1 MPIGLA
7 SANLSDDYK
16 STQEKIEELENKIS
30 EARGQQKTLKNTIAY
45 LDNQVALTKIQIE
58 QTEDELKV
66 LGEEIATLSVKIN
79 RLDVN
84 LNEVSGLLV
93 TRVGAAYKRG
103 YIKPMYVLLSSGGF
117 NEFFESNK
125 YLQVAQQ
132 NDRKILLELQN
143 SRDQHQQ
150 QKSVKETK
158 QAEVE
163 KLQLTL
169 QTQKVTLAAQKL
181 QKEELLELTK
191 NDEAKFQQLRA
202 QLLEELQSIAR
213 VMSLEGVKI
222 GEVKKGDTIAYV
234 GNTGCSTG
242 PHLHFGVYQNGVAQN
257 PKGYI
262 EDGRLGYPLGEAP
275 LANHPA
281 GLVTQ
286 WYGENIDW
294 YRLLFGLE
302 HGHTGIDMA
311 YAGDSSGRSIKA
323 AKDGTAYAVSDT
335 QACSLTGTVGKGVRI
350 DHGDELVTLYWH
362 IL

>member
-1 MPIGLA
+1 MIKKLILIFLGLWLLVMPIGLA

-158 QAEVE
+158 QAEDE
-163 KLQLTL
+163 K
-169 QTQKVTLAAQKL
+169 
-181 QKEELLELTK
+181 
-191 NDEAKFQQLRA
+191 
-202 QLLEELQSIAR
+202 
-213 VMSLEGVKI
+213 
-222 GEVKKGDTIAYV
+222 
-234 GNTGCSTG
+234 
-242 PHLHFGVYQNGVAQN
+242 
-257 PKGYI
+257 
-262 EDGRLGYPLGEAP
+262 
-275 LANHPA
+275 
-281 GLVTQ
+281 
-286 WYGENIDW
+286 
-294 YRLLFGLE
+294 
-302 HGHTGIDMA
+302 
-311 YAGDSSGRSIKA
+311 
-323 AKDGTAYAVSDT
+323 
-335 QACSLTGTVGKGVRI
+335 
-350 DHGDELVTLYWH
+350 
-362 IL
+362 